1 MTSPAV
7 AAERGTAPE
16 AADAPR
22 AGTLAA
28 VFDPRL
34 NGLNLLRLALAV
46 GVILRHSFT
55 MLGERAAWTPAEVL
69 MRSVF
74 VDGFFAISGFLI
86 IRSWVERPDAR
97 RFLRARA
104 LRILPGFWVCLL
116 VVAFVAAPVH
126 AWLRGEAVDAA
137 FLTDAW
143 GYVWHNAALWI
154 FQDGIDGGPLGA
166 SAAEAGT
173 WNGSLWTL
181 SWEFA
186 CYLGVLAL
194 GLLGLLRRR
203 WVVPALFVLALATLL
218 VTLVPA
224 YDVAI
229 VHHAARFA
237 TMFLAGALVYQA
249 RTWLPVR
256 GWLVAACVAL
266 VVASAALPDYRA
278 VGALPLAY
286 ACVAGGAMIKV
297 PALRLR
303 TDLSYGAYIY
313 AFPVQQLLVAL
324 GLAAWGVGGYF
335 LASVAV
341 TAPLAALSWFVVER
355 PALHLKDARR
365 RARVAPEAAPA
376 RTAEAAQAVPDPIG

>member
-1 MTSPAV
+1 MTSSAV
-7 AAERGTAPE
+7 AADRGTTPE
-16 AADAPR
+16 AADVPR
-22 AGTLAA
+22 ARTLAG

-86 IRSWVERPDAR
+86 VRSWAQRPDAR

-116 VVAFVAAPVH
+116 VVAFVAAPLH
-126 AWLRGEAVDAA
+126 AWLRGESVDGP
-137 FLTDAW
+137 FLADAW
-143 GYVWHNAALWI
+143 GYVWHNAGLWI
-154 FQDGIDGGPLGA
+154 FQEGIDGGPLGA
-166 SAAEAGT
+166 SAAESGT

-186 CYLGVLAL
+186 CYLGVLLL

-203 WVVPALFVLALATLL
+203 WVVPSLFVLALATLL

-249 RTWLPVR
+249 RAWLPAR
-256 GWLVAACVAL
+256 GWLVAVSAVL
-266 VVASAALPDYRA
+266 VVASASLPDYRA

-286 ACVAGGAMIKV
+286 ACVVGGALIKV

-303 TDLSYGAYIY
+303 TDLSYGVYIY

-324 GLAAWGVGGYF
+324 GLAVWGVGGYF
-335 LASVAV
+335 VASVAV
-341 TAPLAALSWFVVER
+341 TVPLAALSWFLVER
-355 PALHLKDARR
+355 PALNLKDVRR
-365 RARVAPEAAPA
+365 RARISPEPAPA
-376 RTAEAAQAVPDPIG
+376 RTPDAAQAVPDPIG